1 MTLKLR
7 NAAVENADAKKD
19 TKGTRKGAVL
29 NHQVIINKKKTD
41 FTPVLSKKKMINV

>member
-29 NHQVIINKKKTD
+29 NHQVIIKKTD
-41 FTPVLSKKKMINV
+41 FTPVLSKKKMLNI